1 MANAEDEMS
10 AKMSFLTNFMGKKF
24 RERNDPS
31 EVEDKDLIVIMAS
44 GGAWYPGKT
53 VMKKHL
59 EASGLTY
66 CPVAFLPQKRIAF
79 IWSLFGIHG
88 FSDDLKVAE
97 EVLAH
102 AADYLPRISLIL
114 NINLISNKFYV
125 LDTFY
130 TYYQEKTWDFHPVSF
145 YATLPP
151 NSDEWQ
157 IEKEAL
163 FDSKKAWILRPAS
176 GSQGEGIQILPSNS
190 SKEDLKN
197 LLDNFF
203 TAWADEQKEQYI
215 IKGSN
220 RQSSIV
226 ISEYISNPLLISGG
240 RKFDLRVYCLVAVTN
255 PTVAFFH
262 IGKCRMCG
270 VKYNDDL
277 SDTFAHLT
285 NSTLQR
291 KHDDYNHD
299 DSKIN
304 GNLMVTDW
312 DSFIKLLMEVQDFD
326 AEWYLG
332 HEKEDLS
339 LETLD
344 KIVRSHCKQMTQLVI
359 DSAAKKFDENS
370 VEENRPGAFQYI
382 GMDFM
387 MDDKGKFW
395 FIEANHAPAIG
406 MVGTPKIKDMTRIM
420 LKEMVDIVMEIR
432 ERDLAGEVTNQE
444 TQLKS
449 VSSWEPVELEY
460 LQKTSSE

>member
-1 MANAEDEMS
+1 MANAEADMTT
-10 AKMSFLTNFMGKKF
+10 KVNFLTNFMSKKF
-24 RERNDPS
+24 RERNDAS
-31 EVEDKDLIVIMAS
+31 AIEGKDLLVIMAS
-44 GGAWYPGKT
+44 GGSWYAGK
-53 VMKKHL
+53 VLMRNHL
-59 EASGLTY
+59 EEKGLTY
-66 CPVAFLPQKRIAF
+66 CPLAFLPQKRIAF
-79 IWSLFGIHG
+79 IWTLFGMYHWN
-88 FSDDLKVAE
+88 DDVKKSE
-97 EVLAH
+97 EALAC

-114 NINLISNKFYV
+114 NITLISNKYHV
-125 LDTFY
+125 LNTFY
-130 TYYQEKTWDFHPVSF
+130 SYYGDKTWDFHPLSF

-151 NSDEWQ
+151 DSDEWQ
-157 IEKEAL
+157 IENEAF
-163 FDSKKAWILRPAS
+163 FDSKKAWILRPS
-176 GSQGEGIQILPSNS
+176 NGSQGEGIKILPSNS

-197 LLDNFF
+197 VLDDFF
-203 TAWADEQKEQYI
+203 MAWAEEQREQHI
-215 IKGSN
+215 IKGAS

-270 VKYNDDL
+270 VQYNEDL

-285 NSTLQR
+285 NSHLQR

-299 DSKIN
+299 NSKIN

-312 DSFIKLLMEVQDFD
+312 NTFIKLLMEVQDFD
-326 AEWYLG
+326 ADWYLD
-332 HEKEDLS
+332 HEKEGLS
-339 LETLD
+339 IENLD
-344 KIVRSHCKQMTQLVI
+344 KIVRSHCKRLTKLVI
-359 DSAAKKFDENS
+359 DSVAKKFDENS
-370 VEENRPGAFQYI
+370 VNENRPGAFQYI

-387 MDDKGKFW
+387 MDDQGKFW

-406 MVGTPKIKDMTRIM
+406 MVGTAEIKDMTRVM

-460 LQKTSSE
+460 LKEPSS